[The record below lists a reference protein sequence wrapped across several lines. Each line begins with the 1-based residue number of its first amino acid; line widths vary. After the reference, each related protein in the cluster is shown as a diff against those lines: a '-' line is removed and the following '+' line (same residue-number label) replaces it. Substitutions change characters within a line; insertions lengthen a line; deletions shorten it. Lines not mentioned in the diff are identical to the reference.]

1 MAIERV
7 GRVFLVGAGPGD
19 PALITE
25 KGKSLLSRADVILYD
40 RLANPSLLRFAREDA
55 EKICVGKSGGRR
67 SVSQSAINRLLVREA
82 RRGKLVVRLKG
93 GDPILF
99 GRGAEEILHLARE
112 RIPFEIIP
120 GVSAA
125 LAVPVCA
132 GIPLTLRGVSSSVTI
147 ITGREAGGGR
157 GRGVDWDRLL
167 RADSTFVVLMGVK
180 TLEEIVSRF
189 LAAGKSPRVPA
200 ALIERG
206 TTPLQR
212 TLVGP
217 LGRIARIGRERR
229 IASPAILVVG
239 ETVAL
244 RRQLRRAAALPLR
257 GVRVLVTRPARQA
270 ERIVRLLERS
280 GAMPLVYPLIRI
292 KPARSFGPLDRAI
305 TALPRYDWIIFTSAN
320 GVQAFMGRLNFLGYD
335 SRALARARICAV
347 GPATGAE
354 LGKWGVRADCL
365 PREFTTEGIIDALS
379 VRGEIEG
386 RSFLLP
392 RSQLA
397 GEALPGAIRRRGGRC
412 VEVGAYRTLSPRDGG
427 RAVMHL
433 IEEERVDLVILTSP
447 SAAGVYAKM
456 LKRSSVKKFHEPIIA
471 AIGPVTGRAAGEH
484 GLRVKIEARTH
495 TDEGLVRALVNF
507 WRGKRKAKS
516 AQRRM
521 AP

>member
-1 MAIERV
+1 M

-25 KGKSLLSRADVILYD
+25 KGKSLLSLADLILYD
-40 RLANPSLLRFAREDA
+40 QLANPSLLRFAREDA

-67 SVSQSAINRLLVREA
+67 SISQLAINRLLAREA

-99 GRGAEEILHLARE
+99 GRGAEETLHLARE
-112 RIPFEIIP
+112 QIPFEIIP

-132 GIPLTLRGVSSSVTI
+132 GIPLTMRGVSSSVTI
-147 ITGREAGGGR
+147 LTGREADGGR

-180 TLEEIVSRF
+180 NLEEIVKRF
-189 LAAGKSPRVPA
+189 LDAGKSPRLPA

-212 TLVGP
+212 TVVGP
-217 LGRIARIGRERR
+217 LGRIAAIGRARR

-244 RRQLRRAAALPLR
+244 RRRLRRAAAFPLR
-257 GVRVLVTRPARQA
+257 GLRVLVTRPARQA
-270 ERIVRLLERS
+270 ERIVRLLERN
-280 GAMPLVYPLIRI
+280 GAVPLVYPLIRI
-292 KPARSFGPLDRAI
+292 RPARSFRALDRAI
-305 TALPRYDWIIFTSAN
+305 AALPRYDWVVFTSAN
-320 GVQAFMGRLNFLGYD
+320 GVQAFMGRLSSLGYD

-354 LGKWGVRADCL
+354 LGDWGVRADCL
-365 PREFTTEGIIDALS
+365 PKEFTTEGIVDALTS
-379 VRGEIEG
+379 QREIEG

-397 GEALPGAIRRRGGRC
+397 GEALPAAIRRLGGCC
-412 VEVGAYRTLSPRDGG
+412 VEVVAYRTLPLEGNA
-427 RAVMHL
+427 RAIMHL
-433 IEEERVDLVILTSP
+433 IKEERVDVVILTSA
-447 SAAGVYAKM
+447 SAVGAYAKM
-456 LKRSSVKKFHEPIIA
+456 LKRCAVKKLREPIIA
-471 AIGPVTGRAAGEH
+471 VIGPVTGRAAVEH
-484 GLRVKIEARTH
+484 GLKVAVAARTH
-495 TDEGLVRALVNF
+495 TDEGCVRALVNF
-507 WRGKRKAKS
+507 WKRKGKAHT
-516 AQRRM
+516 AHRR
-521 AP
+521 ASP